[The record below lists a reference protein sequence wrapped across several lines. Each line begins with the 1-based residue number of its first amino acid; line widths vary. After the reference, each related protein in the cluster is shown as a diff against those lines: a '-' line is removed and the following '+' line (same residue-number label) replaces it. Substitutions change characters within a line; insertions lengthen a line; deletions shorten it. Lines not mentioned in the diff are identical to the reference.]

1 MSGIAKSL
9 RGQYPADQL
18 YILGAERNSGS
29 FTYDGIELGGERLCL
44 EIEEEL
50 QAIKKKGGKIT
61 KISVVGYSLGGLVA
75 RYAIGLLHAKGVLD
89 GLQCMV
95 GVATSHLFASSPPPS
110 IYTRLTRKLC
120 HLSRTSQPSLVP
132 S

>member
-1 MSGIAKSL
+1 MANIAKSL
-9 RGQYPADQL
+9 RNQYPPDQL

-50 QAIKKKGGKIT
+50 EAIEKKGGKI
-61 KISVVGYSLGGLVA
+61 KQFSVVGYSLGGLVA

-89 GLQCMV
+89 ELECMV
-95 GVATSHLFASSPPPS
+95 CFPSPGTP
-110 IYTRLTRKLC
+110 
-120 HLSRTSQPSLVP
+120 
-132 S
+132 